1 MASKIDVLTLTA
13 TDIRRLL
20 DDEKSNSVELTTVY
34 LDQIEKHNH
43 AGLKLNAVISTAPL
57 DRVLKHAQKLDDER
71 ARGTLRGPLHGVP
84 ILVKDAYSTPDLGMP
99 TTCGSIALTEAK
111 AKANAKIID
120 MLIAAGMIVIGKAN
134 MSELGNQ
141 KGFGIMAGWS
151 AAGGQTQTPYVEG
164 GVVPDLP
171 WLGQTTP
178 AGSSSGSAAGVAA
191 GFAPISLGTES
202 DGSIIMPACRAGLYA
217 LKLTPGSVDNT
228 GVQPAAPSFDCL
240 GGFAK
245 NVRDLAHLVAIIQ
258 GHEPGKYISS
268 ETSWEGLKIGFSDPT
283 KWRSYPSAMETVD
296 GYWEQTDKAMF
307 DAAEKIR
314 ALGGKV
320 VLSVPVPSWEE
331 ITGAMPDLS
340 EIEDLYPA
348 YEFKQCFPEFL
359 QDFENGPKT
368 IAELIEFNKAHADL
382 ELPPGK
388 NNQDFLELARDDN
401 TTKDVFERNMNA
413 LREFA
418 SSKVKGL
425 LHEHDLDVILG
436 PCDSRTGSVGSASG
450 FPVGNLP
457 LGFAEFNGRPFAL
470 HMLAPE
476 NQEAK
481 MFRIMAAWEATFPE
495 NVRPPPLL
503 VAE

>member
-1 MASKIDVLTLTA
+1 MGPKIDVLTLTA

-20 DDEKSNSVELTTVY
+20 DDKKSNSVELTTAF
-34 LDQIEKHNH
+34 LDQ
-43 AGLKLNAVISTAPL
+43 LNAVISIAPR
-57 DRVLKHAQKLDDER
+57 DRLLKHAQKLDDER
-71 ARGTLRGPLHGVP
+71 
-84 ILVKDAYSTPDLGMP
+84 LGMP

-120 MLIAAGMIVIGKAN
+120 VLIAAGMIIIGKAN

-141 KGFGIMAGWS
+141 KGFRIMSGWS
-151 AAGGQTQTPYVEG
+151 PVGGQTQNPYVEG
-164 GVVPDLP
+164 GVIPGSP

-178 AGSSSGSAAGVAA
+178 AGSSSGSAVGVVA
-191 GFAPISLGTES
+191 GFAPLSLGTES
-202 DGSIIMPACRAGLYA
+202 DGSIMMPACRAGVYA

-245 NVRDLAHLVAIIQ
+245 SVRDLAYLVAIMQ
-258 GHEPGKYISS
+258 GHESGKYIPS

-283 KWRSYPSAMETVD
+283 KWRSYPSAMETVN
-296 GYWEQTDKAMF
+296 GFWEQTDKAMF

-314 ALGGKV
+314 VLGGKV
-320 VLSVPVPSWEE
+320 VQSVLVPSVPSWEE

-340 EIEDLYPA
+340 ELEDLNP
-348 YEFKQCFPEFL
+348 YEFKQCFTEIL
-359 QDFENGPKT
+359 QRFENGPKT
-368 IAELIEFNKAHADL
+368 IAELIEFNKAHADQ

-388 NNQDFLELARDDN
+388 NNQDFLELAQDDN
-401 TTKDVFERNMNA
+401 TTEDIFERNRKA

-425 LHEHDLDVILG
+425 LREHDLDVILG
-436 PCDSRTGSVGSASG
+436 PCDSRTGSVGAASG

-476 NQEAK
+476 NEEAK
-481 MFRIMAAWEATFPE
+481 MLRIMAAWEATFPE
-495 NVRPPPLL
+495 NVKPPPLL